1 MAESGFEH
9 GLLARLRDL
18 AGSSATP
25 LAVMSMNEIAS
36 ALGMTRMTLYRKA
49 GTRDQ
54 IVTALQGIGI
64 DARRQ
69 PDVHERVVTATTALL
84 RDRPIV
90 ELTLDLIASEAGC
103 SVPAIHAR
111 FGGRQG
117 VLIAVIE
124 RHSPLFTM
132 KQLTSTE
139 LGMERE
145 TVDLH
150 HDIRLIYTTLYTQ
163 VSREWR
169 VLRSFIAEVLRNPG
183 SEVGDALR
191 DWYLPQVSAVLLP
204 IIHTH
209 VEQGSMRRLP
219 PPFIIQML
227 IAPLA
232 LHIASRDVVASEMG
246 IESPDPATTIDI
258 FTGMFC
264 RAVGTE
270 DTE

>member
-25 LAVMSMNEIAS
+25 LAAMSMNEIAS

-132 KQLTSTE
+132 KQLASTE
-139 LGMERE
+139 LGMAR
-145 TVDLH
+145 VAFLH
-150 HDIRLIYTTLYTQ
+150 RRSAEGPRQRGRRCVARL
-163 VSREWR
+163 
-169 VLRSFIAEVLRNPG
+169 
-183 SEVGDALR
+183 
-191 DWYLPQVSAVLLP
+191 VSASGQLSAASDHSHACRAG
-204 IIHTH
+204 IY
-209 VEQGSMRRLP
+209 
-219 PPFIIQML
+219 
-227 IAPLA
+227 APA
-232 LHIASRDVVASEMG
+232 
-246 IESPDPATTIDI
+246 ATTDHHPDAGCA
-258 FTGMFC
+258 TGVAYRQPRC
-264 RAVGTE
+264 R
-270 DTE
+270 DR